1 MTEKAAALNL
11 KLKEYCLAFR
21 ERRCLESCGNFAA
34 NYRERKL
41 R

>member
-11 KLKEYCLAFR
+11 KLKEYW
-21 ERRCLESCGNFAA
+21 CLESCGNFAA